1 MNRFLRRIFYV
12 VLTGVFLFLFFPERL
27 LAQSGTV
34 SGTVGSVEGEPLVG
48 VVVQNGSA
56 AVLTGLQGEF
66 SINAKVGDVLDFK
79 LLGYKEY
86 SYPVR
91 TIRSGLLITMD
102 EDATLLEEIVV
113 VGYGTQKRKD
123 VVGAIEQIS
132 GDKLTSRSNPN
143 AVRSIQGQIPGLTL
157 QFADGKPNH
166 GATLNIRGNTQ
177 SIGSG
182 GSCLVLVDGVEAG
195 LDNVNPEDIQSIS
208 VLKDASSCAIYGAR
222 GAFGVILVTTKTP
235 TAGTV
240 KVKYSGSLSMLANTV
255 DFDFVT
261 DPVYWTQQCLDAYK
275 GCYGYYPTGFNNL
288 FPYSDEWFS
297 ELKRRYQDP
306 DYSEYHNAVGVSAA
320 GKWQYYGQTD
330 WWKLMYKDY
339 TTNMQHEMNISGGN
353 DKVRFHISGR
363 YFGQDG
369 IYNTDYDKYW
379 KATVLAKVQVK
390 AAKWWTIDDNLNFY
404 RSYYLQPVLFQIAQS
419 VKGQIEHQAYPMTV
433 PYNPD
438 GTFTDAAVC
447 CGYSAFVTGNS
458 YQLNQ
463 AFKLG
468 NNLNNTFHIIP
479 EQLDFHLNFAY
490 AFNWS
495 RRDRK
500 TNVYAFGTGPDTM
513 SSRPA
518 YDDFEELWINQDYLK
533 NEGFFSYKSRFP
545 GEAHSLKL
553 TAGYNMEWKTNH
565 GTVGLERNSIRED
578 KANFQLM
585 GTDYYYLND
594 YGSNEWSF
602 LGFFGRVNY
611 NYKDRYL
618 FEVSARVDG
627 SSKFP
632 ANSRWGFFPSL
643 SMGWRFSEEPFLS
656 GVKEW
661 LDNAKIRV
669 SAGSLGN
676 GAVAA
681 YAYTQNM
688 NVSTSGIYVSGSKV
702 STTSAP
708 EPIPSNL
715 TWERVTTYDV
725 GVDLDLL
732 QNRINFVADYYIKNT
747 TDMYTVGKTLP
758 AVYGKSSP
766 KGNNAD
772 MRTNGWE
779 VSLGWRDNFKIGSK
793 PFSYGVKGMLW
804 DSRSFIT
811 KYNNDT
817 KLLTDYYVGEELGEI
832 WGLHVDGLFAD
843 AADVANSAD
852 QSAFLTQNRR
862 GNKFEAGD
870 LKFADLDDSGTID
883 WGEHTADKP
892 GDIRVIGNKSPR
904 YCYGINLNAN
914 WNGIGLSVFF
924 QGVGK
929 RDWYPSI
936 NCGSFWGKYA
946 RPYTMIPVSQIG
958 KAWTEEDPDPNAFWP
973 KLSSYLATDSI
984 GTLEKVANDRFL
996 VDASYCRLKNITLDY
1011 SFPKRLIGKIGLQ
1024 DLRVFLS
1031 GENLFTWSPMYK
1043 WTTVF
1048 DPEVISSGDSDLN
1061 GVYNSQSKSDGTSYP
1076 MLKSV
1081 TIGVNVTF

>member
-1 MNRFLRRIFYV
+1 
-12 VLTGVFLFLFFPERL
+12 
-27 LAQSGTV
+27 
-34 SGTVGSVEGEPLVG
+34 
-48 VVVQNGSA
+48 
-56 AVLTGLQGEF
+56 
-66 SINAKVGDVLDFK
+66 
-79 LLGYKEY
+79 
-86 SYPVR
+86 
-91 TIRSGLLITMD
+91 
-102 EDATLLEEIVV
+102 
-113 VGYGTQKRKD
+113 
-123 VVGAIEQIS
+123 
-132 GDKLTSRSNPN
+132 
-143 AVRSIQGQIPGLTL
+143 
-157 QFADGKPNH
+157 
-166 GATLNIRGNTQ
+166 
-177 SIGSG
+177 
-182 GSCLVLVDGVEAG
+182 
-195 LDNVNPEDIQSIS
+195 
-208 VLKDASSCAIYGAR
+208 
-222 GAFGVILVTTKTP
+222 
-235 TAGTV
+235 
-240 KVKYSGSLSMLANTV
+240 
-255 DFDFVT
+255 
-261 DPVYWTQQCLDAYK
+261 
-275 GCYGYYPTGFNNL
+275 
-288 FPYSDEWFS
+288 
-297 ELKRRYQDP
+297 
-306 DYSEYHNAVGVSAA
+306 
-320 GKWQYYGQTD
+320 
-330 WWKLMYKDY
+330 
-339 TTNMQHEMNISGGN
+339 
-353 DKVRFHISGR
+353 
-363 YFGQDG
+363 
-369 IYNTDYDKYW
+369 
-379 KATVLAKVQVK
+379 
-390 AAKWWTIDDNLNFY
+390 
-404 RSYYLQPVLFQIAQS
+404 
-419 VKGQIEHQAYPMTV
+419 
-433 PYNPD
+433 
-438 GTFTDAAVC
+438 
-447 CGYSAFVTGNS
+447 
-458 YQLNQ
+458 
-463 AFKLG
+463 
-468 NNLNNTFHIIP
+468 
-479 EQLDFHLNFAY
+479 
-490 AFNWS
+490 
-495 RRDRK
+495 
-500 TNVYAFGTGPDTM
+500 
-513 SSRPA
+513 
-518 YDDFEELWINQDYLK
+518 
-533 NEGFFSYKSRFP
+533 
-545 GEAHSLKL
+545 
-553 TAGYNMEWKTNH
+553 
-565 GTVGLERNSIRED
+565 
-578 KANFQLM
+578 
-585 GTDYYYLND
+585 
-594 YGSNEWSF
+594 
-602 LGFFGRVNY
+602 
-611 NYKDRYL
+611 
-618 FEVSARVDG
+618 
-627 SSKFP
+627 
-632 ANSRWGFFPSL
+632 
-643 SMGWRFSEEPFLS
+643 
-656 GVKEW
+656 
-661 LDNAKIRV
+661 
-669 SAGSLGN
+669 
-676 GAVAA
+676 
-681 YAYTQNM
+681 
-688 NVSTSGIYVSGSKV
+688 
-702 STTSAP
+702 
-708 EPIPSNL
+708 
-715 TWERVTTYDV
+715 
-725 GVDLDLL
+725 
-732 QNRINFVADYYIKNT
+732 
-747 TDMYTVGKTLP
+747 MYTVGKTLP

>member
-1 MNRFLRRIFYV
+1 MHNKSSIFLTLALLLYAA
-12 VLTGVFLFLFFPERL
+12 FLHPAGLA
-27 LAQSGTV
+27 AQSGTV
-34 SGTVGSVEGEPLVG
+34 GGSVASSDGEPLAG
-48 VVVQNGSA
+48 VVVQCKGAVAVTGS
-56 AVLTGLQGEF
+56 QGEF
-66 SINAKVGDVLDFK
+66 TIKAKVGDVLEFS
-79 LLGYKEY
+79 LLGFKKQTYV
-86 SYPVR
+86 VR
-91 TIRSGLLITMD
+91 AINSGIMVTM
-102 EDATLLEEIVV
+102 EDDTTFLDEIVV

-132 GDKLTSRSNPN
+132 GEKLTSRSNPN

-157 QFADGKPNH
+157 QFDDGKPNH

-182 GSCLVLVDGVEAG
+182 GSCLVLVDGVESG
-195 LDNVNPEDIQSIS
+195 LDNVNPEDIQTIS

-235 TAGTV
+235 SAGSV
-240 KVKYSGSLSMLANTV
+240 KVKYSGSMSVLANTV

-261 DPVYWTQQCLDAYK
+261 DPVYWTQQALDSYK

-288 FPYSDEWFS
+288 FPYSDEWFT

-306 DYSEYHNAVGVSAA
+306 GYSEYHNPVGVSAS
-320 GKWQYYGQTD
+320 GQWQYYGSTD

-339 TTNMQHEMNISGGN
+339 TTNTQHEINVSGGN

-363 YFGQDG
+363 YFAQDG
-369 IYNTDYDKYW
+369 IYNTDFDDYW
-379 KATVLAKVQVK
+379 KASVLAKVQVN
-390 AAKWWTIDDNLNFY
+390 ATKWWTIDDNINFY

-447 CGYSAFVTGNS
+447 VGYSAFVTGNS
-458 YQLNQ
+458 YQLNH
-463 AFKLG
+463 AFKMG
-468 NNLNNTFHIIP
+468 NNLNNTFHILKD
-479 EQLDFHLNFAY
+479 QLDFHLNFAY

-495 RRDRK
+495 RRDRR
-500 TNVYAFGTGPDTM
+500 TNVYAFGTGPESM

-533 NEGFFSYKSRFP
+533 
-545 GEAHSLKL
+545 GEAFLAWNPKFTGSAHSLKM
-553 TAGYNMEWKTNH
+553 TAGANLEWKTNH
-565 GTVGLERNSIRED
+565 GTVGLERNAIRED

-594 YGSNEWSF
+594 YNSNDWSF
-602 LGFFGRVNY
+602 LGFFGRLNY
-611 NYKDRYL
+611 NFKDRYL
-618 FEVSARVDG
+618 LEMSARADG

-632 ANSRWGFFPSL
+632 VNSRWGFFPSL
-643 SMGWRFSEEPFLS
+643 SLGWRFSEEPFLS
-656 GVKEW
+656 GAREW
-661 LDNAKIRV
+661 LDNAKVRL

-676 GAVAA
+676 GSVAA

-688 NVSTSGIYVSGSKV
+688 TVGTSSVYINGQKV
-702 STTSAP
+702 SVTSAP
-708 EPIPSNL
+708 DPIPSNL

-725 GVDLDLL
+725 GLDIDVLS
-732 QNRINFVADYYIKNT
+732 NRLNLVADYYVKNT

-758 AVYGKSSP
+758 AVYGNSSP

-772 MRTNGWE
+772 MRTYGWE
-779 VSLGWRDNFKIGSK
+779 LSLAWRDNFNVGGK
-793 PFSYGVKGMLW
+793 PFGYGVKGMLW
-804 DSRSFIT
+804 DARSFIT

-817 KLLTDYYVGEELGEI
+817 KILTDYYEGEELGEI
-832 WGLHVDGLFAD
+832 WGLHVLGLFRD

-870 LKFADLDDSGTID
+870 LKFADLDESGAIN
-883 WGEHTADKP
+883 WGDHTADNP
-892 GDIRVIGNKSPR
+892 GDLRVIGNTNPR
-904 YCYGINLNAN
+904 YCYGINLDMN
-914 WNGIGLSVFF
+914 WNGIGLSLFF

-929 RDWYPSI
+929 RDWYPGI

-946 RPYTMIPVSQIG
+946 RPYSMIPVSQIG

-984 GTLEKVANDRFL
+984 GTLEKVANDRYL

-1011 SFPKRLIGKIGLQ
+1011 SFPRKLIGKMGLQ
-1024 DLRVFLS
+1024 GLRVFLS
-1031 GENLFTWSPMYK
+1031 GENLFTWTPMHK

-1048 DPEVISSGDSDLN
+1048 DPEVISAGDSDLN
-1061 GVYNSQSKSDGTSYP
+1061 GVYNVNSKVDGTSYP

-1081 TIGVNVTF
+1081 TLGLNVTF